1 MSTSKL
7 PLAVIKLALALSNLS
22 MALTNGALALTK
34 LSLATIELP
43 LALTKLLLALTKL
56 PLATIKLLLASSE
69 LPLATPKLAEYQIII
84 EMTLFV
90 VFREPTI
97 FPTPKLLKLMPT
109 CVQIPAHFA
118 SPFGVFFLKEAIYFF
133 APNKLAKFPPRLNVL
148 SEQVV
153 FQTTFCYPSASN

>member
-1 MSTSKL
+1 MLTATSKL
-7 PLAVIKLALALSNLS
+7 SLATLEMPLALTKLALALTNL
-22 MALTNGALALTK
+22 ALATTELG
-34 LSLATIELP
+34 LATIELW

-56 PLATIKLLLASSE
+56 SLATSELPLASIE

-97 FPTPKLLKLMPT
+97 FPTPKLLKSMPT

-118 SPFGVFFLKEAIYFF
+118 SPFGRFLLKEAIYFF
-133 APNKLAKFPPRLNVL
+133 AKSACKI
-148 SEQVV
+148 
-153 FQTTFCYPSASN
+153 PSAPH